1 MRTIN
6 QLELNAVTS
15 ASSTPGAALLANEL
29 FNITAIGTFSDS
41 GAAGTLSL
49 EGSNDPANGALIPN
63 FVPTNWVTIP
73 GATASVASG
82 ATTLLVPTNPICY
95 NWIRVLWAKSA
106 GAGTV
111 TVAVAAQ
118 GY

>member
-6 QLELNAVTS
+6 TLALNAVTS
-15 ASSTPGAALLANEL
+15 ASSTPSLPILANEL

-41 GAAGTLSL
+41 GADGTLNL
-49 EGSNDPANGALIPN
+49 QGSNDIPAGQLLPN

-73 GATASVASG
+73 GATATVASG
-82 ATTLLVPTNPICY
+82 ALTVLIPTNQICY
-95 NWIRVLWAKSA
+95 YWIRVLWAKS
-106 GAGTV
+106 GGSGTV
-111 TVAVAAQ
+111 TVAIAAQ